1 MHCDTLKQDDS
12 TVRGH
17 GESRVG
23 EVRAGT
29 TSPMPEHKGFK
40 LQLLSEIHPFQQP
53 DLAVLSVKLHTS
65 EKDKHKEMHSICII
79 MRTQLTRKVMSHVHS
94 FHWFFIH
101 TNATWVINPAVCGYG
116 FSDLSF
122 RFTSIQFTFKKQ
134 SQDFTTESNKFVLY
148 AISDTQRVWMF
159 HWVVKNTFFYSTI
172 CTTWWK
178 IQQYS
183 WVYCDERSYATE
195 FNSRLLLSKER
206 LITQKLIYLILLI
219 EQFCKDFC
227 SLITSTA
234 VIHTTKMEHCRC
246 LWVTHIQIRLQ
257 IRVHRGV
264 FLSSLLDRC
273 IPEAWED

>member
-1 MHCDTLKQDDS
+1 
-12 TVRGH
+12 
-17 GESRVG
+17 
-23 EVRAGT
+23 
-29 TSPMPEHKGFK
+29 
-40 LQLLSEIHPFQQP
+40 
-53 DLAVLSVKLHTS
+53 
-65 EKDKHKEMHSICII
+65 
-79 MRTQLTRKVMSHVHS
+79 MSHVHS

-101 TNATWVINPAVCGYG
+101 TNATLVINPAVCGYG

-172 CTTWWK
+172 CATWWK

-227 SLITSTA
+227 SLITSIA
-234 VIHTTKMEHCRC
+234 VIHTLQKWNTVVVSGSLIFKSGSRFECIEEFFCHHC
-246 LWVTHIQIRLQ
+246 LIV
-257 IRVHRGV
+257 V
-264 FLSSLLDRC
+264 FRKLEKIHACTCWR
-273 IPEAWED
+273 